1 MLNLS
6 REVNINASLDHPAV
20 LKFIGYS
27 PNNFENQPFPVII
40 SEYATNGTLSR
51 IIDLERKGLCESLTH
66 ITIPSSVKFIGH
78 KAFCSCSSL
87 TRVSIDSPIISIE
100 DDTFRGC
107 INLKE
112 IIIPS
117 SVISIN
123 QFAFCDC
130 CRLKEIIIPTSV
142 EYIKSNAFSKCS
154 SLVQVKIPPSVCSID
169 SFSFAYCRRLK
180 EISIPSSVNFIGDHA
195 FYWCT
200 SLEQITI
207 PSSVQS
213 IGNNAF
219 NHCCSMKSIS
229 FQSSSSIT
237 SIETSTFKLC
247 SFTEITIPRSVYLI
261 HQFAF
266 KNCKRLKEVKFLNK
280 LTKIESDAFTGCS
293 LLNNKNISV
302 NESQIDFKAVILGGS
317 CTGKTNIFYRYINN
331 EYFDCSMATVGVDFR
346 VKYLNFGGNKV
357 KLQIWDTGGKEIF
370 HDIIRTYFN
379 PNDFIIIVI
388 DLVYDETLDYSMRL
402 FKEIREEIGQIPVVV
417 LLNKCDLKRRNQL
430 VIPELE
436 KIKKEYDFKYFEVSA
451 KENINIEESINY
463 IATETFN
470 SYFS

>member
-1 MLNLS
+1 
-6 REVNINASLDHPAV
+6 
-20 LKFIGYS
+20 
-27 PNNFENQPFPVII
+27 
-40 SEYATNGTLSR
+40 
-51 IIDLERKGLCESLTH
+51 
-66 ITIPSSVKFIGH
+66 
-78 KAFCSCSSL
+78 
-87 TRVSIDSPIISIE
+87 
-100 DDTFRGC
+100 
-107 INLKE
+107 
-112 IIIPS
+112 
-117 SVISIN
+117 
-123 QFAFCDC
+123 
-130 CRLKEIIIPTSV
+130 
-142 EYIKSNAFSKCS
+142 
-154 SLVQVKIPPSVCSID
+154 
-169 SFSFAYCRRLK
+169 
-180 EISIPSSVNFIGDHA
+180 
-195 FYWCT
+195 
-200 SLEQITI
+200 
-207 PSSVQS
+207 
-213 IGNNAF
+213 
-219 NHCCSMKSIS
+219 MKSIS

-237 SIETSTFKLC
+237 SIETSTFELC
-247 SFTEITIPRSVYLI
+247 SFSEITIPRSVYLI

-302 NESQIDFKAVILGGS
+302 NESQIDFKAVILGGC

-331 EYFDCSMATVGVDFR
+331 EYSDCSMATVGVDFR
-346 VKYLNFGGNKV
+346 VKYLNIGGNKV

-388 DLVYDETLDYSMRL
+388 DLVYDETFDYSMRL

-436 KIKKEYDFKYFEVSA
+436 KIKKDYDFKYFEVSA